1 MVVSGSKPDEIVTL
15 NTDDIGPTTD
25 HVAGERRCL
34 QCHEAFMSRWVGERI
49 CRSCKGRHEWRE
61 GTHSMVPDG

>member
-1 MVVSGSKPDEIVTL
+1 MDR
-15 NTDDIGPTTD
+15 DDAPASV
-25 HVAGERRCL
+25 HVAAERRCL

-49 CRSCKGRHEWRE
+49 CGSCKGRHEWRE